1 MKRIP
6 TLDGWRGIAIL
17 LVLIT
22 HVQAGLWGH
31 VYGWH
36 KWLDLGQH
44 GVGIFF
50 VLSGYLITAR
60 LLEEDGIDLRRF
72 YLRRFFRLMPCAWLY
87 LLSVAVLCLVIRM
100 PIIGSDA
107 WASLFFYRNYWPVT
121 DNSANVLTAH
131 FWSLSLEEQFYLAWP
146 PVLLFAGKKWA
157 LRIAVAGA
165 AACAIFRYFHW
176 SYYNRPILDF
186 HAEVRVD
193 ALLIGC
199 AVAFLLKYPAVRSW
213 LERNGTWLFYACV
226 PAYLWY
232 VYRYQ
237 QLIPFAESLLIAL
250 MIASTSIV
258 PSSVISRAL
267 ENKQLKFL
275 GVISY
280 SLYVWQQLFLMPRSG
295 GLFAL
300 LLPIAA
306 IGSWQWIEQPC
317 IQLGRRLERR
327 YFIDRTDA
335 RGAAQPPAL
344 PGSVEACPEPTDT
357 PAA

>member
-1 MKRIP
+1 MKHIP

-36 KWLDLGQH
+36 RWLDLGQH

-60 LLEEDGIDLRRF
+60 LLGDEHIDLRRF
-72 YLRRFFRLMPCAWLY
+72 YLRRFFRLMPCAWIY
-87 LLSVAVLCLVIRM
+87 LLSVAVLGFLIHM

-107 WASLFFYRNYWPVT
+107 WASVFSYRNYWPIT
-121 DNSANVLTAH
+121 DNSTNVFTAH

-146 PVLLFAGKKWA
+146 PVLVLAGKKWT
-157 LRIAVAGA
+157 LRIAIAGA
-165 AACAIFRYFHW
+165 VACAIFRYLHW
-176 SYYNRPILDF
+176 AYYDQPIRDF

-199 AVAFLLKYPAVRSW
+199 ALASLLRYASIRAW
-213 LERNGTWLFYACV
+213 LERHGPWLFYACV
-226 PAYLWY
+226 PAYGWY

-250 MIASTSIV
+250 MIAVTSTR
-258 PSSVISRAL
+258 PSFAISRAL
-267 ENKQLKFL
+267 ENRQLRFL
-275 GVISY
+275 GVTSY

-300 LLPIAA
+300 LLPLAA
-306 IGSWQWIEQPC
+306 LGSWSLIEQPC
-317 IQLGRRLERR
+317 IRFGRQLERR
-327 YFIDRTDA
+327 YFLDRNPQAQTNQDA
-335 RGAAQPPAL
+335 VLQASNELEPA
-344 PGSVEACPEPTDT
+344 GTSTV
-357 PAA
+357 